1 MQRVLHRDPSPSTS
15 ATREEQLRDSE
26 GPPPEDVPRKV
37 TDMGKGAILHL
48 VVLMNRR
55 ERV

>member
-15 ATREEQLRDSE
+15 ATSEEQLRDSE
-26 GPPPEDVPRKV
+26 GPPPEDVPKKV